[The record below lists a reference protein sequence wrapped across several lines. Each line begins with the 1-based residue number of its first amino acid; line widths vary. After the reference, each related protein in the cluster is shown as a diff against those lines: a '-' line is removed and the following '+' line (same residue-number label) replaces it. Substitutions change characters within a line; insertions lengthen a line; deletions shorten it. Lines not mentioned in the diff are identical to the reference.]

1 MNCEI
6 NVATARYRL
15 NTYSFNKNI
24 VGENEGKN
32 VSQNVKKI
40 NILFASAII
49 TLPNNLIIKV
59 SKILYRAIDTKV
71 MGGDDG

>member
-1 MNCEI
+1 MWQQRDTDSI
-6 NVATARYRL
+6 L
-15 NTYSFNKNI
+15 I
-24 VGENEGKN
+24 VLTKISWAKMRGKTC
-32 VSQNVKKI
+32 VTKCKKT

>member
-1 MNCEI
+1 MWQQRDTDSI
-6 NVATARYRL
+6 L
-15 NTYSFNKNI
+15 I
-24 VGENEGKN
+24 VLTKISWTKMRGKN

-59 SKILYRAIDTKV
+59 SEIKYRAIDTKV

>member
-1 MNCEI
+1 M
-6 NVATARYRL
+6 ATARYRL

-32 VSQNVKKI
+32 VSQNVKKT

-49 TLPNNLIIKV
+49 TLPNNLIIKI
-59 SKILYRAIDTKV
+59 SKIKYRAIDTKV

>member
-1 MNCEI
+1 MWQRRGTDSI
-6 NVATARYRL
+6 L
-15 NTYSFNKNI
+15 I
-24 VGENEGKN
+24 VLTKISWAKMRGKN
-32 VSQNVKKI
+32 VSQNVKKT
-40 NILFASAII
+40 NIIFASAII

>member
-1 MNCEI
+1 M
-6 NVATARYRL
+6 R
-15 NTYSFNKNI
+15 
-24 VGENEGKN
+24 GKN

-59 SKILYRAIDTKV
+59 SEIKYRAIDTKV

>member
-1 MNCEI
+1 M
-6 NVATARYRL
+6 ATARYRL

-24 VGENEGKN
+24 VGENEGEKC
-32 VSQNVKKI
+32 VTKCKKT

-49 TLPNNLIIKV
+49 TSPNNLIIKA

>member
-1 MNCEI
+1 MWQQRDTDSI
-6 NVATARYRL
+6 L
-15 NTYSFNKNI
+15 I
-24 VGENEGKN
+24 VLTKISWAKMRGKN
-32 VSQNVKKI
+32 VLQNVKKT